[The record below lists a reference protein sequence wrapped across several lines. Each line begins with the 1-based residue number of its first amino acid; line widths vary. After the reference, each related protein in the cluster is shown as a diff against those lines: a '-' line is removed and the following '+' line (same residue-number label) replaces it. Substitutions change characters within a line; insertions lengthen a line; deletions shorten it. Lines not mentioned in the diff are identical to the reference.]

1 MARNAKSVVE
11 TGSRGAYRWL
21 TTSRESLHPLLDA
34 CPQTVLNK
42 YVAVTSLDSGP
53 LVLHEEERAAGW
65 ENRSGIAYSPKLQ
78 SVQQLPQAGYD
89 EWYIFQSPAD
99 LGQVW
104 QGDVFDAPLPSGSVA
119 VFVNYGGFSL
129 HNPGMQRLL
138 DLFWTQLESIRPES
152 FVADGDLLNFVSR
165 DQELFAAVC
174 AALA

>member
-1 MARNAKSVVE
+1 MARNAKPVVE

-21 TTSRESLHPLLDA
+21 TTSRESLNPLLAA
-34 CPQTVLNK
+34 CPQAVLNK
-42 YVAVTSLDSGP
+42 YLAVTSFDSGQ
-53 LVLHEEERAAGW
+53 LVLNEQERAAGW
-65 ENRSGIAYSPKLQ
+65 ENHNGIAYSPRLQ
-78 SVQQLPQAGYD
+78 SLQDLPHDGYD

-104 QGDVFDAPLPSGSVA
+104 KGDVFNAPLQSGSIA
-119 VFVNYGGFSL
+119 VFVNFSGFSL
-129 HNPGMQRLL
+129 HNPGTRTLF
-138 DLFWTQLESIRPES
+138 DLFWTQLESIGPES